1 MLILANEDVANK
13 LREEREKYDL
23 LLAGRM
29 EIDEKLRLKK
39 VKMSEDSNMVEIQE
53 AKLAELK
60 GLIEAEQK

>member
-13 LREEREKYDL
+13 LREEREKYDN

-39 VKMSEDSNMVEIQE
+39 VKMEEDSKMVEV
-53 AKLAELK
+53 
-60 GLIEAEQK
+60 

>member
-1 MLILANEDVANK
+1 MLIVANEDVANK

-39 VKMSEDSNMVEIQE
+39 EKMSEDSKVVETQD
-53 AKLAELK
+53 AKLVELK
-60 GLIEAEQK
+60 DLIAAEQK